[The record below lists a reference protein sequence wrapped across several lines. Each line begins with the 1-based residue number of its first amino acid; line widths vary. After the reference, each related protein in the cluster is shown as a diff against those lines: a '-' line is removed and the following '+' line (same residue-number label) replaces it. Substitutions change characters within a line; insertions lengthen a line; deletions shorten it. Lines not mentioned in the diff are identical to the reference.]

1 MNILNQFLESH
12 SKKFGAATVG
22 EDHKINFGYSNIKIV
37 KVLDAAKGCFI
48 VCYDRLTSYG
58 EIGFNAEL
66 WTSNRVKRCKTFRY
80 SNEQSRLKNVRRMI
94 EIEQRHAVRIAEAS
108 ASRKAQVR
116 GLEVGD
122 MLSAVWGYDQ
132 TNYNYYQVTKLV
144 GNKMVEVREVAQMI
158 ESTEYMQGNCVPV
171 SGDYIGE
178 PKKRVANNGGVKI
191 NSSIHASIMEY
202 TEVAGT
208 RIYSAGHFTSYH

>member
-12 SKKFGAATVG
+12 GKKYGAATVSA
-22 EDHKINFGYSNIKIV
+22 EHKSDFGYSDIKII
-37 KVLDAAKGCFI
+37 KVSNAAKGCFI
-48 VCYDRLTSYG
+48 VCYDRVTSYG
-58 EIGFNAEL
+58 EFPFVEL
-66 WTSNRVKRCKTFRY
+66 WTSTRVKSCKTYRY
-80 SNEQSRLKNVRRMI
+80 SNDQSRLKNVRRMI
-94 EIEQRHAVRIAEAS
+94 EVEQRHAVRIAEAS

-144 GNKMVEVREVAQMI
+144 GTKTVEVREVEQMI

-171 SGDYIGE
+171 SGEYIGE
-178 PKKRVANNGGVKI
+178 TIKRVATNGAVKI
-191 NSSIHASIMEY
+191 NSSIHASKMEY
-202 TEVAGT
+202 TLVAGT